1 MNERD
6 RLKKETKRLT
16 EEILNLEGA
25 NRKLNERLIELYILY
40 QLTRQLSLSLN
51 LNELFERA
59 MNLIQDVL
67 HLDEYS
73 IMLLNDESGLLEIR
87 ASRGLSDD
95 IVARGRV
102 KSGEGLSGKVAAL
115 GKPVLV
121 ADLSTNDTY
130 IYYPGSGKRKGSY
143 LGIPLLARD
152 GRIFGVLNLHN
163 SDPAGFNEKDL
174 RLFQAAAEQVSIS
187 LDNALTFQMT
197 KELTNR
203 DELTKL
209 YNRRYFF
216 ERLEKEVERAKRYQR
231 KLSLLMIDI
240 DHFKNYNDTFG
251 HLHGDDVLRQIG
263 QALEKNLRKV
273 DVIARYGGEEFLALL
288 PETDKK
294 SAKRV
299 GEKLRKA
306 VEKADFHSK
315 VSELGPGK
323 IAITIGISAFPDDCQ
338 DALEL
343 LDLADKA
350 MYYGKV
356 QGRNRVCAELPSKK

>member
-1 MNERD
+1 MDERD
-6 RLKKETKRLT
+6 RLKRENKRLT
-16 EEILNLEGA
+16 EEIFRLEDA
-25 NRKLNERLIELYILY
+25 NRKLNERMIELYILY
-40 QLTRQLSLSLN
+40 QLTRQLSLTLN

-73 IMLLNDESGLLEIR
+73 IMLLNEESGFLEIR
-87 ASRGLSDD
+87 ASRGLSDEV
-95 IVARGRV
+95 ITKARV
-102 KSGEGLSGKVAAL
+102 KPGEGLSGKVAAL
-115 GKPVLV
+115 GRPVVV
-121 ADLSTNDTY
+121 ADMASCDEY
-130 IYYPGSGKRKGSY
+130 IYYPGSGRRKGSY
-143 LGIPLLARD
+143 LGVPLLSKD
-152 GRIFGVLNLHN
+152 GRVLGVLNFHN
-163 SDPAGFNEKDL
+163 PEPGSFSERDL
-174 RLFQAAAEQVSIS
+174 KLFQAAAEQVSIS

-216 ERLEKEVERAKRYQR
+216 ERLEKEVERAKRYNR

-251 HLHGDDVLRQIG
+251 HLRGDEVLRKL
-263 QALEKNLRKV
+263 AMSLENNLRKV

-288 PETDKK
+288 PETNKT

-306 VEKADFHSK
+306 IEKTDFHLGEGK
-315 VSELGPGK
+315 LGPGRVT
-323 IAITIGISAFPDDCQ
+323 ITIGISAYPEDCQ
-338 DALEL
+338 DAFEL

-350 MYYGKV
+350 MYYGKA
-356 QGRNRVCAELPSKK
+356 QGRNRVCAELPSEQ